1 MKKNRFWLL
10 LPLLLLTLVTPVLA
24 DDPDGDVVIWGRSYT
39 LASGEKIKGDLL
51 VYGGNVTAETE
62 SEIKGNITVF
72 GGNLTLSGEVDG
84 DVTVWGGNVNI
95 HSDAIVRGQVM
106 TVGGVLERHPDADIR
121 GEEIQGFPV
130 PIPERQPPMPPNAP
144 QPPEAPEPP
153 VVPNPPPPAAERGN
167 SLGRRI
173 GNFFRGVFGIMLV
186 MVLGVLVVAF
196 IPRHT
201 ETVSETMVKDA
212 GKSLVT
218 GLIAL
223 FGGSIALMILAVIGS
238 LLIATLCLAPIG
250 LALFLPILVAA
261 IALLFGWIAA
271 GLLLGTKMLRAIR
284 HKEPTPVSAVAV
296 GILTLSVISAIPCIG
311 WALALGTVMWS
322 LGAVVNSRFG
332 TRPWDA
338 VPAADATEAD
348 LEDYDPRMDKL

>member
-1 MKKNRFWLL
+1 MRKIKFWLL
-10 LPLLLLTLVTPVLA
+10 LPLLLLALVTPVLA

-39 LASGEKIKGDLL
+39 LAAGEKIKGDLL
-51 VYGGNVTAETE
+51 VYGGNVTVETE
-62 SEIKGNITVF
+62 SEIKGDITVF

-95 HSDAIVRGQVM
+95 NADATVRGQVM
-106 TVGGVLERHPDADIR
+106 AVGGVLDRHPDADIR
-121 GEEIQGFPV
+121 GDEIEGLPFP
-130 PIPERQPPMPPNAP
+130 ELPNAP
-144 QPPEAPEPP
+144 EAPR
-153 VVPNPPPPAAERGN
+153 VPEVPRMPEVPSHADRGPGI
-167 SLGRRI
+167 GRRI

-223 FGGSIALMILAVIGS
+223 FGGSIALVITSIIGS

-250 LALFLPILVAA
+250 LALFLPIVVAA

-296 GILTLSVISAIPCIG
+296 GILTLSVVSAIPCIG

-338 VPAADATEAD
+338 APAPTAAPSSADAPKAD